1 MDVKKVKIIY
11 LKEMLDTLRDRRTL
25 ISMVLVPILL
35 FPVLMFGM
43 RGLVVS
49 LIEKAEEKPARV
61 TILGEENAPS
71 VAAQLFQNEK
81 LRIVDLED
89 YSDAIQDKRIEAAL
103 VFSEDFERR
112 IEQEDS
118 AQATIYYD
126 MAEIKSDMAMEKLRT
141 HLRDYEDSM
150 VSSRL
155 KRREMERSLL
165 HPVRIQTENV
175 ASEEKMGGFML
186 SMFLPYIIIILA
198 LTGAM
203 YPAIDLTAGEKER
216 GTLETILVSPAS
228 RGELAIGKF
237 FCVMTASI
245 VTAILATMSMSIT
258 AGMGLA
264 QMSQFTG
271 EEARLS
277 IKLTSILV
285 MLILF
290 LPVSALFSSVLLSL
304 SLLAKSYKEAQS
316 YITPLM
322 IVIIMPAMISFM
334 PGVEL
339 SWGLALIP
347 IINVSLALKE
357 VLLGTYN
364 FGFIGLIF
372 LSTLVYA
379 SFSIFITRRLFEK
392 EQVLFRT

>member
-71 VAAQLFQNEK
+71 VAAELFQNEK

>member
-1 MDVKKVKIIY
+1 MNIKKVKTIY

-25 ISMVLVPILL
+25 ISMILVPVLL
-35 FPVLMFGM
+35 FPLLMFGM
-43 RGLVVS
+43 SGLMVTF
-49 LIEKAEEKPARV
+49 IKKAEEKPARV
-61 TILGEENAPS
+61 TILGKENAPS
-71 VAAQLFQNEK
+71 LVLQLSQNEK
-81 LRIVDLED
+81 LSIVDEED
-89 YSDAIQDKRIEAAL
+89 FTNAIQDKRIEAAL
-103 VFSEDFERR
+103 LFSEGFEKR

-126 MAEIKSDMAMEKLRT
+126 MAEIKSDMAMQKLRT
-141 HLRDYEDSM
+141 HLRDYEDSV

-155 KRREMERSLL
+155 KKRKVERSLL
-165 HPVRIQTENV
+165 HPVRIQGENV

-216 GTLETILVSPAS
+216 GTLETILVSPTT
-228 RGELAIGKF
+228 RGELAMGKF

-245 VTAILATMSMSIT
+245 VTAILATTSMSIT
-258 AGMGLA
+258 AGMGFA
-264 QMSQFTG
+264 QMSSYTG
-271 EEARLS
+271 EEIRLS
-277 IKLTSILV
+277 MKLTSILV

-290 LPVSALFSSVLLSL
+290 LPVSALFSSILLSL
-304 SLLAKSYKEAQS
+304 ALVAKSYKEAQS

-322 IVIIMPAMISFM
+322 IVVIMPAMISFM

-339 SWGLALIP
+339 NWVLAFVP
-347 IINVSLALKE
+347 IVNVSLALKE
-357 VLLGTYN
+357 VLLGTYS
-364 FGFIGLIF
+364 FGLIGLIF
-372 LSTLVYA
+372 LSTLIYA
-379 SFSIFITRRLFEK
+379 SFSIFVTKKLFEK